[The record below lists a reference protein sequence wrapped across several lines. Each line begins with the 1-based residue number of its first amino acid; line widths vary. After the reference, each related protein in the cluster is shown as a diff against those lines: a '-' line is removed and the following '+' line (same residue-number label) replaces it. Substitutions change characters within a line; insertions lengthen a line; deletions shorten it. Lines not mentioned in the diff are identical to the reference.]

1 MTKREKKDALHV
13 ILGILIMFTIG
24 FITDFDNYTTEG
36 KYIGVPLVSL
46 FLGLFI
52 GFSWELYHWVQKG
65 AYMDK
70 NDIIRT
76 AIGFLIGGLLATFI

>member
-1 MTKREKKDALHV
+1 
-13 ILGILIMFTIG
+13 MFTIG

-46 FLGLFI
+46 FLGLFV
-52 GFSWELYHWVQKG
+52 GFSWELYHWVKTG
-65 AYMDK
+65 AYIDK

-76 AIGFLIGGLLATFI
+76 AIGFLIGGLLATL

>member
-1 MTKREKKDALHV
+1 MRNKTRDLLHV

-24 FITDFDNYTTEG
+24 FTTDFSNYTTEG

-46 FLGLFI
+46 FLGTFI
-52 GFSWELYHWVQKG
+52 GFGWELYHWVKTG

-76 AIGFLIGGLLATFI
+76 AIGFLIGGLLATL

>member
-1 MTKREKKDALHV
+1 MRNALHV

-36 KYIGVPLVSL
+36 KYIGVPLLSL
-46 FLGLFI
+46 ILGIFV
-52 GFSWELYHWVQKG
+52 GFNWELYHWVKTG
-65 AYMDK
+65 AYIDK

-76 AIGFLIGGLLATFI
+76 ATGFLIGGLLATL

>member
-1 MTKREKKDALHV
+1 MRNALHV

-24 FITDFDNYTTEG
+24 FITDFNNYTTEG

-46 FLGLFI
+46 FLGLFV
-52 GFSWELYHWVQKG
+52 GFSWELYHWVKVG

-76 AIGFLIGGLLATFI
+76 AIGFLIGGLLATL

>member
-1 MTKREKKDALHV
+1 MRNALHV

-46 FLGLFI
+46 FLGIFI
-52 GFSWELYHWVQKG
+52 GFSWELYHWVKTG

-76 AIGFLIGGLLATFI
+76 ATGFLIGGLLATL

>member
-1 MTKREKKDALHV
+1 MRNALHV

-24 FITDFDNYTTEG
+24 FMTDFSNYTTEG

-46 FLGLFI
+46 FLGLFV
-52 GFSWELYHWVQKG
+52 GFNWELYHWVKTG
-65 AYMDK
+65 AYIDK

-76 AIGFLIGGLLATFI
+76 ATGFLIGGLLATL

>member
-1 MTKREKKDALHV
+1 MTNRKKRDLLHV

-24 FITDFDNYTTEG
+24 WITDFSNYTTEG

-46 FLGLFI
+46 FLGLFV
-52 GFSWELYHWVQKG
+52 GFNWELYHWVKVG

-76 AIGFLIGGLLATFI
+76 ATGFLIGGLLATL

>member
-1 MTKREKKDALHV
+1 MKNKTRDLLH
-13 ILGILIMFTIG
+13 IFLGILIMFTIG
-24 FITDFDNYTTEG
+24 YLTDFSNYTTEG

-46 FLGLFI
+46 FLGTFV
-52 GFSWELYHWVQKG
+52 GFSWELYHWVKVG

-76 AIGFLIGGLLATFI
+76 AIGFLIGGLLATL

>member
-1 MTKREKKDALHV
+1 MTKREKRNALHV

-24 FITDFDNYTTEG
+24 FITDFSNYTTEG

-46 FLGLFI
+46 FLGLFV
-52 GFSWELYHWVQKG
+52 GFSWELYHWVKIG

-76 AIGFLIGGLLATFI
+76 AIGFLIGGLLATL

>member
-1 MTKREKKDALHV
+1 MRNALHV

-24 FITDFDNYTTEG
+24 WITGFDNYTTED
-36 KYIGVPLVSL
+36 KYIGVPLLSL
-46 FLGLFI
+46 ILGIFV
-52 GFSWELYHWVQKG
+52 GFNWELYHWVKTG

-76 AIGFLIGGLLATFI
+76 AIGFLIGGLLATL

>member
-1 MTKREKKDALHV
+1 MRNKTRDLLHV
-13 ILGILIMFTIG
+13 LLGILIMFTIG
-24 FITDFDNYTTEG
+24 WITDFGNYTTEG

-46 FLGLFI
+46 FLGTFI
-52 GFSWELYHWVQKG
+52 GFCWELYHWVKTG

-76 AIGFLIGGLLATFI
+76 AIGFLIGGLLATL